1 MKFLKCF
8 MIAILILVLGYQN
21 DAVSQEIKRPR
32 KKQKKVIGLIPSLKS
47 GHIRYID
54 AHMHLKAAKTGNKDK
69 IDSATLNMLE
79 TMDKLGI
86 QKCLLMPPPYTS
98 DMPKTFDYRVLA
110 RISKMHP
117 KRLGFIGGGGSLN
130 IMIHQSVIDKQVSSE
145 LRKRLSPRHTRL
157 LKRELP
163 AMESLPGHTSRSGR
177 GTHSSM
183 SRQTTLYSWR

>member
-21 DAVSQEIKRPR
+21 DAVSQEIERPR
-32 KKQKKVIGLIPSLKS
+32 RKQKKAIGLIPSLKS

-117 KRLGFIGGGGSLN
+117 KRLGFIGGA
-130 IMIHQSVIDKQVSSE
+130 D
-145 LRKRLSPRHTRL
+145 R
-157 LKRELP
+157 
-163 AMESLPGHTSRSGR
+163 
-177 GTHSSM
+177 
-183 SRQTTLYSWR
+183 